1 MSRVTLR
8 PITEQDLDVF
18 ACLFSDPQVM
28 AYSEGRL
35 SKPQVSDW
43 IESVKAQYQRQ
54 DGFGCYAITLERYAI
69 TLERHA
75 NNAFIC
81 PSLIGQR
88 SFPKIDPNTR
98 IVAGYC
104 SLQRSSYTQQP
115 ELGYRLLPQ
124 FWRQGLA
131 FEAVIL
137 LLEQGFRELGFTE
150 ISAQIDPHNRRSQ
163 ALAKRLGMSVSREIQ
178 PDGYDYPDQIWTLS
192 HAQYQVLMAANA
204 DSSNYIERQKSKG

>member
-8 PITEQDLDVF
+8 PITEQHLDVF
-18 ACLFSDPQVM
+18 ACLFSDPHVM

-35 SKPQVSDW
+35 SKPQVADW
-43 IESVKAQYQRQ
+43 IESVKAQYQRP
-54 DGFGCYAITLERYAI
+54 DGFGCYAITLERCAN
-69 TLERHA
+69 HA
-75 NNAFIC
+75 FRCASVID
-81 PSLIGQR
+81 PR
-88 SFPKIDPNTR
+88 TFPQIDPNTH
-98 IVAGYC
+98 IVTGYC

-124 FWRQGLA
+124 FWRRGLA
-131 FEAVIL
+131 FEAVSL
-137 LLEQGFRELGFTE
+137 LLEYGFRELGFAE
-150 ISAQIDPHNRRSQ
+150 ISAQIDPNNRRSQ

-204 DSSNYIERQKSKG
+204 DSLGGIEHQKSKG